1 MRKVLIST
9 PVYGNRVHNLYLM
22 GAVATAAHF
31 GKEVGF
37 QTFAHPVISHARNVL
52 TKRFLEHD
60 FENLLF
66 IDSDIGFKKEHVE
79 QILSVSQTGL
89 QKHFVSGCYIRK
101 DDTQTVP
108 AEELGTSTTALVEC
122 SRVPAGFLLLSHY
135 CVAQMMSKFFDDP
148 WGLSYGNASEDY
160 NFCARWRTLD
170 GRIWLDKS
178 IRLMHVGERV
188 FSVPEEA

>member
-37 QTFAHPVISHARNVL
+37 QTFAHPVISHTRNVL
-52 TKRFLEHD
+52 TKRFLEYD

-79 QILSVSQTGL
+79 KILKVSQLGL
-89 QKHFVSGCYIRK
+89 QKHVVSGCYLRK
-101 DDTQTVP
+101 DESLTVP
-108 AEELGTSTTALVEC
+108 AEELGSSASSLVEC
-122 SRVPAGFLLLSHY
+122 SKVPAGFLLLSRY
-135 CVAQMMSKFFDDP
+135 CVTQMMSKFFDDP
-148 WGLSYGNASEDY
+148 WGLSQGKASEDY
-160 NFCARWRTLD
+160 NFCERWRTLD
-170 GRIWLDKS
+170 GRIWLDKA
-178 IRLMHVGERV
+178 IRLDHVGERV
-188 FSVPEEA
+188 FSVPGEV